1 MKRILRAVF
10 GVASGVAMICA
21 GWTLAVTAGP
31 DGRAIDGNHS
41 SLRVHV
47 YKTGFFSAFGHNH
60 EVEAPIESG
69 EVMESGGLSV
79 ELRVDARKMRV
90 LDPEASDDT
99 RKQIQKTMH
108 DQVLD
113 ADHFTE
119 IHFRSTG
126 VEPKGENHWLVTG
139 NLDLHGQT
147 HPLTLEVTRQN
158 GLYKGSTN
166 LKQTVFGITPVTVA
180 GGTVKVKDEIKVEF
194 EIALAK

>member
-1 MKRILRAVF
+1 MKLILRAVL
-10 GVASGVAMICA
+10 GVTIIWMCS
-21 GWTLAVTAGP
+21 TLTGTANP
-31 DGRAIDGNHS
+31 DGRAIDSNHS
-41 SLRVHV
+41 SLRIHV

-69 EVMESGGLSV
+69 VVTEGSGPSV

-90 LDPEASDDT
+90 LDPEASEDT

-113 ADHFTE
+113 ADHYSE

-126 VEPKGENHWLVTG
+126 IEPKGKDHWLVTG

-147 HPLTLEVTRQN
+147 HPLAVEVTLQN
-158 GLYKGSTN
+158 GLYKGSAT
-166 LKQTVFGITPVTVA
+166 LKQTTFGITPVTVA
-180 GGTVKVKDEIKVEF
+180 GGTVKVKDEVKVEF
-194 EIALAK
+194 EIALTK

>member
-1 MKRILRAVF
+1 MKPILRAVF
-10 GVASGVAMICA
+10 GVAMIFV
-21 GWTLAVTAGP
+21 GWTLAVTANP

-47 YKTGFFSAFGHNH
+47 SKTGFFSAFAHNH

-69 EVMESGGLSV
+69 EVIESGGLSV

-99 RKQIQKTMH
+99 RQQIQKTMH

-119 IHFRSTG
+119 IHFRSTA

-158 GLYKGSTN
+158 GLYKGSAN
-166 LKQTVFGITPVTVA
+166 LKQTAFGITPVTVA
-180 GGTVKVKDEIKVEF
+180 RGTVKVKDEVKVEF